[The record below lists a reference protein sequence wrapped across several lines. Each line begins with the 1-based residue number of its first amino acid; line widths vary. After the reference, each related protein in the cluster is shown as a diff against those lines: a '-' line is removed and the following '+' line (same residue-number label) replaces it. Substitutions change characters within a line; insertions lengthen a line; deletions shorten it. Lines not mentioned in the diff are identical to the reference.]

1 MKFWLLH
8 LTTLWINWKCLD
20 HMSWNCA
27 EITGFN
33 IMNRYAFKSTW
44 MKLWSYSKQPYFLDI
59 HALNGANYMNE
70 NEFVMCF
77 VFHCGLHVSMVAGR
91 QDRQPGCWNLPGF
104 LGLSVSFTQH
114 QRLTC
119 PSQGM
124 HMGWSVTRA
133 LPLRWHVERYNAR
146 TKHLPKALSNNEC
159 NVLHPRGW
167 NMSLSSPAVWNENNV
182 HSVLCFE
189 NHEIMMH
196 TCWCRTLVFSA
207 NLDPFVPQLS
217 ISSLPLSLSSFIHLY
232 QSLLSLR
239 HPIYTSGITARAQL

>member
-1 MKFWLLH
+1 
-8 LTTLWINWKCLD
+8 
-20 HMSWNCA
+20 
-27 EITGFN
+27 
-33 IMNRYAFKSTW
+33 
-44 MKLWSYSKQPYFLDI
+44 
-59 HALNGANYMNE
+59 MNE
-70 NEFVMCF
+70 ALKLFKTAIFPRYSCF
-77 VFHCGLHVSMVAGR
+77 EWGKLYEREWVCYLLCLSLWTPCEYGSWQTGQAARVLKSPRLLRTLCELHSTSKA
-91 QDRQPGCWNLPGF
+91 NLPLPGDAH
-104 LGLSVSFTQH
+104 GLIRYLVSALMRSGLYH
-114 QRLTC
+114 WG
-119 PSQGM
+119 GM
-124 HMGWSVTRA
+124 SRGTMRA
-133 LPLRWHVERYNAR
+133 R
-146 TKHLPKALSNNEC
+146 KHLPKALSNNEC